1 MKIVKSLFVFCAF
14 VGLFQR
20 SYGQGPD
27 NLYGVG
33 SPEARISAVAH
44 GLGPNFGDL
53 SGTRSYQGLAS
64 SEPGTGDPSNTDSA
78 SVSQSD
84 KQEDKAKV
92 TAPSPLGLTARV
104 NNGGLLFETASKDHK
119 FHVGALIQQD
129 YAFFNQD
136 LALMALPGGGQ
147 GPAGGVGELQDSVFF
162 RRARIK
168 FDGLAYDFFEWDFD
182 CELLANN
189 TVAFDD
195 LWIGATNVP
204 MMGNVRVGHVKIP
217 MGIESITSNRVFTFV
232 ERASMF
238 DAFLP
243 EYGPGLLAFDSYQ
256 DAKFVWAAC
265 LHRLDPTNNGTDSG
279 DGQWNGTFRASSLL
293 FNSTDDS
300 HYLHVGSAYSIRDDR
315 DGAVRFRGRPEWRDT
330 TAVGGLNNRFVDTGD
345 ISASD
350 YDLFQA
356 EMAWV
361 AGPLSFQ
368 VEGVQAAVRT
378 TAGGRESFNGGY
390 ALVSYFL
397 TGESRPYDKRI
408 GRFARLKP
416 NENFSFRKNGDGPYC
431 RSAVGCG
438 AWELAGRYSW
448 TDLTSANIL
457 GGTEEALTF
466 GVNWYWNYNFRIQ
479 ANYIHTNRNASH
491 PAAISGEVDAFVL
504 RFSLDL

>member
-1 MKIVKSLFVFCAF
+1 MKIARLLLFVPLF
-14 VGLFQR
+14 VGLAQ
-20 SYGQGPD
+20 P
-27 NLYGVG
+27 
-33 SPEARISAVAH
+33 
-44 GLGPNFGDL
+44 
-53 SGTRSYQGLAS
+53 AS
-64 SEPGTGDPSNTDSA
+64 SQDPDVFHGGGSRPQRVATRDLVPASSFGHPDAMRSFQDGLPGQSGPSEPTSGGTGVTPKPA
-78 SVSQSD
+78 AP
-84 KQEDKAKV
+84 EDKPK
-92 TAPSPLGLTARV
+92 TPDPSPLGLTARV

-136 LALMALPGGGQ
+136 LALKALPGGGQ

-162 RRARIK
+162 RRARIR
-168 FDGLAYDFFEWDFD
+168 FDGMAYDFFEWDFD

-189 TVAFDD
+189 SVVFDD

-204 MMGNVRVGHVKIP
+204 VMGNVRVGHVKIP

-265 LHRLDPTNNGTDSG
+265 LHRLDPSNNGTDSG

-293 FNSTDDS
+293 YNSTDDS

-330 TAVGGLNNRFVDTGD
+330 TTVGGLNNRFVDTGD
-345 ISASD
+345 IAASD

-368 VEGVQAAVRT
+368 VEGVQSVVRT

-416 NENFSFRKNGDGPYC
+416 TENFSFRKNGEGPYC
-431 RSAVGCG
+431 RSAFGCG

-457 GGTEEALTF
+457 GGTEEAFTL

-479 ANYIHTNRNASH
+479 ANYVHTNRNASN
-491 PAAISGEVDAFVL
+491 PASISGDVDAFVL